1 MNWKRNSWTLLVAGL
16 FVAGFT
22 NCSDWTETENE
33 WVLESQNTETNKPES
48 YYQNLRAWKAS
59 DHAISF
65 GWYSGWGEPTVS
77 TTNMLAGIPDSMDIV
92 SLWGNWSNLSE
103 GKIKDLREVQQKK
116 GTRVIFCS
124 FTSYVGQNFT
134 PAEYDTDEASRNEF
148 WGWKDGDSEAIDA
161 AIAKY
166 AKAIADTVFKYNY
179 DGFDIDFEPNYGYGG
194 PLASDM
200 GRMHTLLTELNKYI
214 GPQSPNPDKLLI
226 VDGEPQTL
234 NAESG
239 PLIDYFVV
247 QAYTVSGGSPSP
259 NATGYESDKDDRLQR
274 CLNKFLSVMSEK
286 EITNRYVICENLES
300 AMDALNG
307 GFYWVFRDGTKADKS
322 KIPSLVGMAMWEPT
336 NGFRKGGFGAYQFGY
351 EAMNSPSYKWMRTAI
366 AAQLALEN
374 PETPEAGN

>member
-148 WGWKDGDSEAIDA
+148 WG
-161 AIAKY
+161 
-166 AKAIADTVFKYNY
+166 
-179 DGFDIDFEPNYGYGG
+179 
-194 PLASDM
+194 
-200 GRMHTLLTELNKYI
+200 
-214 GPQSPNPDKLLI
+214 
-226 VDGEPQTL
+226 
-234 NAESG
+234 
-239 PLIDYFVV
+239 
-247 QAYTVSGGSPSP
+247 
-259 NATGYESDKDDRLQR
+259 
-274 CLNKFLSVMSEK
+274 
-286 EITNRYVICENLES
+286 
-300 AMDALNG
+300 
-307 GFYWVFRDGTKADKS
+307 
-322 KIPSLVGMAMWEPT
+322 
-336 NGFRKGGFGAYQFGY
+336 
-351 EAMNSPSYKWMRTAI
+351 
-366 AAQLALEN
+366 
-374 PETPEAGN
+374 